1 MHIDVIADGLGFTE
15 GPVWLPDGRT
25 ALTSINQGCVYV
37 VDPSGGPHE
46 RIDTGGGPNGLAC
59 GADGTL
65 YVAQNGGAW
74 GASGPAEAGVQVI
87 AGTSVDY
94 LVEGLGAP
102 NDLMFGPDGR
112 LWVTDTRG
120 EFDIGTPDAG
130 LPGHV
135 YATDIDSGETQRI
148 IDDGPV
154 FINGLGFT
162 PDGSR
167 LLVTATLSSQLL
179 SYLIPTSDYRADDGP
194 ELLHTFVDGWPDGMA
209 VSVCGDYW
217 VALTAADKIGIV
229 DATGQRVGEIGLPAG
244 SLATNV
250 CIGGQQSDELFVTA
264 AQSQSLLRVRFDD
277 NDAEGTRLTM

>member
-1 MHIDVIADGLGFTE
+1 VDIDVIADGLGFTE
-15 GPVWLPDGRT
+15 GPVWLPDGRV
-25 ALTSINQGCVYV
+25 ALTSISHGCVYV

-59 GADGTL
+59 RADGTL

-135 YATDIDSGETQRI
+135 YAIDIDSGEIQQI
-148 IDDGPV
+148 VGDGPV

-162 PDGSR
+162 RDGSR

-179 SYLIPTSDYRADDGP
+179 SYEVGSYASP
-194 ELLHTFVDGWPDGMA
+194 ELVHTFSDGWPDGMTVTA
-209 VSVCGDYW
+209 HGDYW

-264 AQSQSLLRVRFDD
+264 AQSQSLLRIRFDD